1 MFRLRLTSIRGQLVL
16 WYLGI
21 LCFLLVALGV
31 FQWLT
36 VNRYLVSAARSGIQ
50 HAATRELSVLGP
62 CLVYSTSGPHGLQ
75 SNAQT
80 LAQLLGGYD
89 TADMI
94 VTPEGITLASHPM
107 GPPGAGHA
115 IHLSLTTIQTL
126 IGESGSQGPEPSGPV
141 ACPGGHTS
149 TPASHPPVSPYTE
162 SRSVI
167 TNNGLIVVA
176 IPIGPPGHIFGY
188 AILARSL
195 TAVNDTSR
203 RVVVVFAIGAAIMLA
218 LTALVALPIINHALR
233 PLNQVARTAEAIA
246 AGNLEERANLS
257 HSRDEVGR
265 LGEAFDAM
273 VDQLQSAM
281 TAMAASEER
290 MRRFLADASHEL
302 RTPVTVLRGS
312 SQVLLR
318 HPAPMPPDMTQAL
331 GDLHEEAVRLARLV
345 DDLLT
350 LSRLDAGRVP
360 APETVPLR
368 PFLQDFLGRYG
379 SVWPDRTVEIEPGVD
394 GVAAS
399 VNPDSLQRILTN
411 LVDNAAR
418 YSRQGGAIRLTAK
431 ADGPEVAL
439 SVADEGPGLNP
450 EDAGRVFDRFYRA
463 NPSRSR
469 GSGGSGL
476 GLSIVRSL
484 VEQSG
489 GSIDLETGPERGTT
503 VTVRLPKAG

>member
-1 MFRLRLTSIRGQLVL
+1 VI
-16 WYLGI
+16 
-21 LCFLLVALGV
+21 V
-31 FQWLT
+31 FA
-36 VNRYLVSAARSGIQ
+36 V
-50 HAATRELSVLGP
+50 
-62 CLVYSTSGPHGLQ
+62 
-75 SNAQT
+75 
-80 LAQLLGGYD
+80 
-89 TADMI
+89 
-94 VTPEGITLASHPM
+94 
-107 GPPGAGHA
+107 GAG
-115 IHLSLTTIQTL
+115 
-126 IGESGSQGPEPSGPV
+126 
-141 ACPGGHTS
+141 
-149 TPASHPPVSPYTE
+149 
-162 SRSVI
+162 
-167 TNNGLIVVA
+167 IV
-176 IPIGPPGHIFGY
+176 
-188 AILARSL
+188 LL
-195 TAVNDTSR
+195 
-203 RVVVVFAIGAAIMLA
+203 

-233 PLNQVARTAEAIA
+233 PLNRVASTAESIA

-318 HPAPMPPDMTQAL
+318 HAGPMRPDTKQAL
-331 GDLHEEAVRLARLV
+331 SDLHDEAVRLARLV

-350 LSRLDAGRVP
+350 LSRLDEGRAP
-360 APETVPLR
+360 APEAVPLR
-368 PFLQDFLGRYG
+368 PFLHDFLGRYG
-379 SVWPDRTVEIEPGVD
+379 AVWSDRTVEIEPGID

-411 LVDNAAR
+411 LIDNAAR
-418 YSRQGGAIRLTAK
+418 YSRPGGAIRLTAE
-431 ADGPEVAL
+431 ARGPDVAL
-439 SVADEGPGLNP
+439 SVADEGPGLDP
-450 EDAGRVFDRFYRA
+450 EDARRVFDRFYRA

-489 GSIDLETGPERGTT
+489 GSIELKTGPDRGTT
-503 VTVRLPKAG
+503 VTVRLPKPA